1 MFFPPLDCFRI
12 LNGHQGNNFCFGLT
26 ALKGQRY
33 FDWCLCLVIQSFRS
47 LYHQA
52 RTLCS
57 WKDMSCFALQEFE
70 TTLREWTEIQQE
82 KISSCVT
89 SVQAEVL
96 TSLVQ
101 SLSILVNW

>member
-1 MFFPPLDCFRI
+1 MQLERHSCLD
-12 LNGHQGNNFCFGLT
+12 LGLPS
-26 ALKGQRY
+26 A
-33 FDWCLCLVIQSFRS
+33 F
-47 LYHQA
+47 
-52 RTLCS
+52 
-57 WKDMSCFALQEFE
+57 FALQEFE

>member
-1 MFFPPLDCFRI
+1 
-12 LNGHQGNNFCFGLT
+12 
-26 ALKGQRY
+26 
-33 FDWCLCLVIQSFRS
+33 
-47 LYHQA
+47 
-52 RTLCS
+52 
-57 WKDMSCFALQEFE
+57 MSCFALQEFE

-101 SLSILVNW
+101 SLSILVNWWERLDKTVFHS

>member
-1 MFFPPLDCFRI
+1 MI
-12 LNGHQGNNFCFGLT
+12 

-57 WKDMSCFALQEFE
+57 WKDMSCLALQEFE

>member
-1 MFFPPLDCFRI
+1 
-12 LNGHQGNNFCFGLT
+12 
-26 ALKGQRY
+26 
-33 FDWCLCLVIQSFRS
+33 
-47 LYHQA
+47 
-52 RTLCS
+52 
-57 WKDMSCFALQEFE
+57 MSCLALQEFE